1 MNENDVILSKRDAE
15 EEIRYILNRLNA
27 ALEVSCPPEFV
38 VRRRMR
44 TEVEEAREAVK
55 RLQAMIREGEAER

>member
-1 MNENDVILSKRDAE
+1 MSDNSKEITCISADE
-15 EEIRYILNRLNA
+15 IDNEIRYILNRLNA
-27 ALEVSCPPEFV
+27 ALEISCPPEFV

-55 RLQAMIREGEAER
+55 RLQAMIRAG

>member
-1 MNENDVILSKRDAE
+1 MSDNSKEITCISADE
-15 EEIRYILNRLNA
+15 IDNEIRYILNRLNA

-55 RLQAMIREGEAER
+55 RLQAMIREG